1 MSAARTRQAARQ
13 THRFEL
19 DGGALAFL
27 EPSHDVPLV
36 SLVVA
41 LRSGSTVDPPGK
53 SGLARIAMRMLRR
66 GCEGLDSEQIDFRID
81 ALGAE
86 MAVDTA
92 ASTVAIHA
100 QVIARNV
107 DAFVDLLARLLQTPT
122 FPDAEIER
130 LKRESIA
137 EIVEARD
144 NDRIVAQKALQR
156 TLFDGHPYGRN
167 SGGTI
172 ASIAAIERADV
183 LAFYARYVV
192 PGNIVVGVAGD
203 LGADRAPGLARRL
216 VAGLRAGGPAADEVP
231 EPPMQ
236 PGRRLVVVDKPERSQ
251 TQILVS
257 TLGTSAHDD
266 DHVALIV
273 ANAVFGGSFT
283 SRLMREI
290 RSKRGWSYGASARA
304 SIDRRRQAWV
314 LWTFPA
320 AQDAGPCLALAIQL
334 LEAWVG
340 GGVTSAEVSF
350 VKRFLIRSYAF
361 EVDTAA
367 KRLHQALD
375 VELLGLPERYYSG
388 WTEQVREV
396 TPQAASEAIRRRIHP
411 ADLLSVVVG
420 TAEQVLR
427 PLQSS
432 IPGLS
437 ETQVV
442 PFDAE

>member
-1 MSAARTRQAARQ
+1 MTSARGRNGASQLL
-13 THRFEL
+13 RFEL
-19 DGGALAFL
+19 DGGAVALL

-36 SLVVA
+36 SFVVA
-41 LRSGSTVDPPGK
+41 LRNGSALDPVGK

-66 GCEGLDSEQIDFRID
+66 GCRGMNSEQIDFRID

-86 MAVDTA
+86 LVVDTS

-107 DAFVDLLARLLQTPT
+107 EPFVDLVATMLHTPS
-122 FPDAEIER
+122 FPEPELDR

-144 NDRIVAQKALQR
+144 NDRVVAQKALQR

-167 SGGTI
+167 SGGTTQTL
-172 ASIAAIERADV
+172 AAIERADV
-183 LAFYARYVV
+183 VAFYERYVV
-192 PGNIVVGVAGD
+192 PANIVVGIAGD
-203 LGADRAPGLARRL
+203 LGADRAPELARRL
-216 VAGLRAGGPAADEVP
+216 IAGLASGPAATDEVADP
-231 EPPMQ
+231 TMA
-236 PGRRLVVVDKPERSQ
+236 PGRRLVVVDKPERTQ
-251 TQILVS
+251 TQILIA
-257 TLGTSAHDD
+257 TLGTSPHDD
-266 DHVALIV
+266 DHVPLIV

-314 LWTFPA
+314 LWTFPS
-320 AQDAGPCLALAIQL
+320 AQDAAPCLKLGITL
-334 LEAWVG
+334 LEDWVDK
-340 GGVTSAEVSF
+340 GVTSSEVNF
-350 VKRFLIRSYAF
+350 IKRFLVRSNAF
-361 EVDTAA
+361 EIDTAV

-375 VELLGLPERYYSG
+375 VELLALPPDYYSG
-388 WTEQVREV
+388 WIEHVRAV
-396 TPQAASEAIRRRIHP
+396 TPQSASAAVLRRIRH

-420 TAEQVLR
+420 TAGQILH
-427 PLQSS
+427 PLQSAV
-432 IPGLS
+432 PGLT
-437 ETQVV
+437 ETSVV